1 MINKQNFMKVKK
13 AMDDYDSQRE
23 KVIIQSRVVLKQS
36 KQLIYAVHR
45 DDPKE
50 ASILAK
56 KIKAEVKTLST
67 LANTTKLLSEGSLRV
82 AIQEYVEAI
91 GYYQYVKD
99 NTIIPY
105 TPEFINVSNYLS
117 GLCDLTGEL
126 TRRAVNKAAKGNFK
140 ETEKARE
147 AVEDIFSYFLQLDIR
162 ENDLRRKFDSVK
174 YDLKKLEDLLCELSI
189 KGKV

>member
-1 MINKQNFMKVKK
+1 MKVKK

-23 KVIIQSRVVLKQS
+23 KVIIQSRTVLKQS

-45 DDPKE
+45 DDESE
-50 ASILAK
+50 ATKLTKSIK
-56 KIKAEVKTLST
+56 DEVKKLTQ
-67 LANTTKLLSEGSLRV
+67 LANSTKLMNEGSMRV

-91 GYYQYVKD
+91 GYYEFVHN

-105 TPEFINVSNYLS
+105 TSEFINVSNYLS

-126 TRRAVNKAAKGNFK
+126 TRRAVNKAAKGKFK
-140 ETEKARE
+140 ETEKAKE